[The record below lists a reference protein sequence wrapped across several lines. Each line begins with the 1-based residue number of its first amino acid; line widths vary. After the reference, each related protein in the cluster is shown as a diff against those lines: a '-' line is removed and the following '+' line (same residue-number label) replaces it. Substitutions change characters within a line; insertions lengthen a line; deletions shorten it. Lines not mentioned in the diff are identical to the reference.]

1 MGLEKTSVSLYF
13 ATFLVMEPISMPKS
27 ILCLQINDWKF
38 EMDRMLGVFEG
49 QAIESLRY
57 INQSFEL
64 SGRPFNEEFRKYFLQ
79 ISNDRYFIFSAWI
92 CFIEFVGHNFST
104 FFQIVNSL
112 FNGWNGKVG

>member
-1 MGLEKTSVSLYF
+1 MNNMEMGLEKTSVSLYF

-38 EMDRMLGVFEG
+38 EMDRMLGVFEV

-57 INQSFEL
+57 INQNFEL

-79 ISNDRYFIFSAWI
+79 ISNDRYFISSSF
-92 CFIEFVGHNFST
+92 GH
-104 FFQIVNSL
+104 
-112 FNGWNGKVG
+112 